1 MLKTLTRQPFVAH
14 TLTELVREIF
24 SVCYTLFKLMIP
36 VIILVKI
43 LEEMGAIPVISKL
56 LEPLMSL
63 VGLPDSMGL
72 VWTTTLLTNIYAGM
86 LLFFQLAPQENLSV
100 AQVTVLSGLML
111 MAHGLP
117 VEVRIVQQ
125 AGVRFIT
132 ALLIRLV
139 GALLFGML
147 LHYLYRWGGWLQQP
161 VELLWTPPAVDSSLM
176 AWTLSQLESLAMI
189 VVVVSALL
197 SLLRFLRWIHV
208 ERLMIWLLKPVL
220 KLLGIGSQAT
230 SLTIIGITL
239 GLSFGGGLLIR
250 EAQTGHISKRDI
262 FSALCLLALCHSL
275 IEDTLLVLL
284 LGADISGVLWLRLGF
299 SLVFVALMTRW
310 LARTSDSFQHRF
322 LVRSINSNASSDNAE
337 KQSSTIDKPADG

>member
-1 MLKTLTRQPFVAH
+1 MLKTLVKHPFVAH
-14 TLTELVREIF
+14 TLTELIGEIYA
-24 SVCYTLFKLMIP
+24 VCYTLFKLMIP
-36 VIILVKI
+36 VIIVVKI
-43 LEEMGAIPVISKL
+43 LEEMGAIPFISQL

-72 VWTTTLLTNIYAGM
+72 VWTTTVLTNIYAGM

-139 GALLFGML
+139 GALVFGML
-147 LHYLYRWGGWLQQP
+147 LHYLYSWGGWLQQP
-161 VELLWTPPAVDSSLM
+161 IELLWTPPTVDSSLV

-197 SLLRFLRWIHV
+197 SLLRFLRFIHV

-220 KLLGIGSQAT
+220 KLLGIGPQAT

-250 EAQTGHISKRDI
+250 EAQTGHINKRDI

-275 IEDTLLVLL
+275 IEDTLLVLFM
-284 LGADISGVLWLRLGF
+284 GADISGVLWLRLLF
-299 SLVFVALMTRW
+299 SLLFVAVMSRW
-310 LARTSDSFQHRF
+310 LARTSDSFQQRF
-322 LVRSINSNASSDNAE
+322 LVRSISGSASATRTKLQPS
-337 KQSSTIDKPADG
+337 P

>member
-1 MLKTLTRQPFVAH
+1 MLKTVAKHPFVAH
-14 TLTELVREIF
+14 TLTELAKEIY

-43 LEEMGAIPVISKL
+43 LEEMGAIPLISQF

-63 VGLPDSMGL
+63 MGLPDSMGL

-86 LLFFQLAPQENLSV
+86 LLFFQMAPQENLSV

-111 MAHGLP
+111 IAHGLP

-125 AGVRFIT
+125 AGVRFIA
-132 ALLIRLV
+132 ALSIRLG
-139 GALLFGML
+139 GALLFGIL
-147 LHYLYRWGGWLQQP
+147 LHHIYQWGGWLQQP
-161 VELLWTPPAVDSSLM
+161 VELLWSPPVVDISLKTW
-176 AWTLSQLESLAMI
+176 AISQLESLAMI
-189 VVVVSALL
+189 VVVISALM
-197 SLLRFLRWIHV
+197 SLLRFLRFIHV
-208 ERLMIWLLKPVL
+208 ERLMIWLLQPVL
-220 KLLGIGSQAT
+220 RLLGIGPQAT

-284 LGADISGVLWLRLGF
+284 LGADISGVLWFRLLF
-299 SLVFVALMTRW
+299 SLVFIALMTRW

-322 LVRSINSNASSDNAE
+322 LVRSINGIASA
-337 KQSSTIDKPADG
+337 KQTTSQTEEPRKD

>member
-1 MLKTLTRQPFVAH
+1 MLNRLAQQPFVTL
-14 TLTELVREIF
+14 TLTELVREIY
-24 SVCYTLFKLMIP
+24 SVCSTLFKLMIP
-36 VIILVKI
+36 VIIVMKV
-43 LEEMGAIPVISKL
+43 LEEVGAIPLISKL

-72 VWTTTLLTNIYAGM
+72 VWTTTVLTNIYAGM

-100 AQVTVLSGLML
+100 AQVTVLAGLML
-111 MAHGLP
+111 IAHGLP
-117 VEVRIVQQ
+117 VEVRIVQR

-132 ALLIRLV
+132 ALLIRLI
-139 GALLFGML
+139 GALLFGLL
-147 LHYLYRWGGWLQQP
+147 LHHLYRWGGWLQQP
-161 VELLWTPPAVDSSLM
+161 VELLWTPPQIDHSLK
-176 AWTLSQLESLAMI
+176 AWALGQLESLAMI

-197 SLLRFLRWIHV
+197 SLLRFLRWIHI

-220 KLLGIGSQAT
+220 RLLGIGPQAT

-250 EAQTGHISKRDI
+250 EAQAGHINTRDI

-284 LGADISGVLWLRLGF
+284 LGADISGVLWLRLLF

-310 LARTSDSFQHRF
+310 LASTSDRFQHRF
-322 LVRSINSNASSDNAE
+322 LVRSLTGD
-337 KQSSTIDKPADG
+337 KQPDSTSKPTK